1 MHARRSSRAG
11 WRRTSPRRWTDSLRP
26 PRRRLVFQYL
36 FILVLLA
43 LVWFMLIRPQRR
55 RQQEAQRLLESIGVG
70 KEIVTAG
77 GLYGTVTSIE
87 DDEVRV
93 EIADGVEVRVAK
105 RAVAGVV
112 SEDENDPEEAEPDED
127 APATLPNP

>member
-1 MHARRSSRAG
+1 
-11 WRRTSPRRWTDSLRP
+11 
-26 PRRRLVFQYL
+26 VFQYL

-55 RQQEAQRLLESIGVG
+55 RQQEAQRLLETISVG

-77 GLYGTVTSIE
+77 GLFGTVTAVE
-87 DDEVRV
+87 GDEVRV
-93 EIADGVEVRVAK
+93 EIADGVEVRLAK

-112 SEDENDPEEAEPDED
+112 SEDEEPEEEPEEETT
-127 APATLPNP
+127 ATLPPDST

>member
-1 MHARRSSRAG
+1 M
-11 WRRTSPRRWTDSLRP
+11 
-26 PRRRLVFQYL
+26 FQYL

-55 RQQEAQRLLESIGVG
+55 RQQEAQRLLEWIGVG

-77 GLYGTVTSIE
+77 GLYGTVTAIE

-112 SEDENDPEEAEPDED
+112 SEDENDPEEPQPEED